1 MRKECEQQ
9 CTKTCLY
16 GLESIINTLGRKW
29 TLLII
34 NTIGNHQRIRYKDIM
49 NELQNITPKTLSD
62 SLKRLEKGSI
72 IKREC
77 FNEIPPRVE
86 YSLTQDGEE
95 LRKAII
101 PILEWVSKKY
111 SQSNAKCEEL
121 NKWNEITN

>member
-1 MRKECEQQ
+1 
-9 CTKTCLY
+9 
-16 GLESIINTLGRKW
+16 
-29 TLLII
+29 
-34 NTIGNHQRIRYKDIM
+34 M
-49 NELQNITPKTLSD
+49 NELQNISPKTLSD
-62 SLKRLEKGSI
+62 SLKRLEKESI

-101 PILEWVSKKY
+101 PILEWISMKH

-121 NKWNEITN
+121 NKLNEIID